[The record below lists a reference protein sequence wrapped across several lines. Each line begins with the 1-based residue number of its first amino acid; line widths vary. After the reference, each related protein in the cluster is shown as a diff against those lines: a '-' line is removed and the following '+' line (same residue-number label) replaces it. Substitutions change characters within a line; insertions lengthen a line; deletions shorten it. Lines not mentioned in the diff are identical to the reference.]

1 MSVSQTGKGAFFA
14 ALSYFLWGVLPLY
27 WKLLQAVNPLH
38 ILACRILLSLIL
50 VGAILLIQKDTNW
63 LRCFGDRKKGTLAV
77 LTGLAV
83 SFNWGLYIYAVNSG
97 HTIESSMGYYIN
109 PLISVV
115 LGLLF
120 FKEKLKTLQWIAF
133 AIAMAGVLILTV
145 LSGRPPWISLGLALS
160 FGLYGMLK
168 KVINLSALE
177 SLGAETLA
185 ASPVGLALLFCG
197 FGSGGKAL
205 TFTGWS
211 GLSYLSALP
220 ALAWA
225 LLLCCGALTALPLYF
240 FAKGAR
246 ALPLSTMGF
255 IQFITPTLQFSAGAF
270 VFGEYFPPQ
279 NYIAFGCIWAA
290 AILYILSL
298 KLARRQGSGV

>member
-1 MSVSQTGKGAFFA
+1 MNVSQTGRGAFFA
-14 ALSYFLWGVLPLY
+14 VLSYIMWGVLPVY

-38 ILACRILLSLIL
+38 ILACRIFLSLIF
-50 VGAILLIQKDTNW
+50 VGVILLIQKDREW
-63 LRCFGDRKKGTLAV
+63 LRCFGDRKKGPLAV
-77 LTGLAV
+77 LAGLTISV
-83 SFNWGLYIYAVNSG
+83 NWGLYIFAVNSG
-97 HTIESSMGYYIN
+97 HTIETSLGYYIN

-115 LGLLF
+115 FGLLF
-120 FKEKLKTLQWIAF
+120 FREKLKPLQWIAF
-133 AIAMAGVLILTV
+133 GIAMAGVLLLTV

-168 KVINLSALE
+168 KVIRLSALE

-185 ASPVGLALLFCG
+185 AFPVGLALLLCDFG
-197 FGSGGKAL
+197 GSGGKAV
-205 TFTGWS
+205 TFTGLG
-211 GLSYLSALP
+211 GLSYFTALP
-220 ALAWA
+220 ALSWA
-225 LLLCCGALTALPLYF
+225 LLLCCGVLTALPLYF

-246 ALPLSTMGF
+246 ALPLSAMGF
-255 IQFITPTLQFSAGAF
+255 IQFISPTLMFSAGAF

-298 KLARRQGSGV
+298 KKP